1 MKVARA
7 KRARRGPATIEEIRE
22 NIRKTARER
31 ERSFEDDTEVFT
43 VRTGPSERFLDGLL
57 RLKEAVVNTPVVGRA
72 IRKLYHLARR
82 R

>member
-1 MKVARA
+1 MKGARA

-22 NIRKTARER
+22 NIRKTAKER
-31 ERSFEDDTEVFT
+31 QGCIGDDTEAFAL
-43 VRTGPSERFLDGLL
+43 RTGLSERFFDGLL